1 VTQALEV
8 SESAKRIPKKYFR
21 MYGRETAL
29 VWPCTEEDA
38 KHRAHPNIFPLCSA
52 VKARQLDIG
61 AGGLKMLLKI
71 ESSSSRWY
79 VISSPV
85 MSKARLPRVGARVV
99 WSRPA
104 LKKERYVGVFLP
116 FLSNDQRIRL
126 ARTINRMAVDR
137 AGWGK

>member
-1 VTQALEV
+1 MTQTSEV
-8 SESAKRIPKKYFR
+8 SESIKRIPKKYFR
-21 MYGRETAL
+21 MYGIDDAL

-38 KHRAHPNIFPLCSA
+38 KHRTHPNAFPLSSA
-52 VKARQLDIG
+52 VKARHLDIG

-85 MSKARLPRVGARVV
+85 LTRARLPRVGARVV

-104 LKKERYVGVFLP
+104 LEREMYIGVFLP
-116 FLSNDQRIRL
+116 FLSDEHRLRL
-126 ARTINRMAVDR
+126 ARTINRIAVDR